1 MADPKNTL
9 VEYLQSARDA
19 LVWKVEGLSEYDARR
34 PLTPTGTNLLG
45 LVKHLASV
53 ELGYFGDTFGRPS
66 GIALPWHAR
75 RRRPERRPLPRPPT
89 RAASG
94 SSASTATAR
103 AHAARTFAELDLDA
117 VGRVPWWPT
126 GEDGVTL
133 HQVLVHMV
141 AETQRHAGH
150 ADILRE
156 SIDGAAGRRPED
168 ANLDEDYDW
177 PAHVARVE
185 AAPGRLPGPGIR
197 RNPTFTAPRR
207 FRLDQNENV
216 F

>member
-1 MADPKNTL
+1 MKEPKETL

-66 GIALPWHAR
+66 GIPLPWHADDAD
-75 RRRPERRPLPRPPT
+75 PNDDLYLTADET
-89 RAASG
+89 REWVLDLYR
-94 SSASTATAR
+94 TAW
-103 AHAARTFAELDLDA
+103 AHAATTFAECDLDTG
-117 VGRVPWWPT
+117 GRVPWW
-126 GEDGVTL
+126 GDRGDVTL
-133 HQVLVHMV
+133 HQILVHMV
-141 AETQRHAGH
+141 SETQRHAGH

-156 SIDGAAGRRPED
+156 GIDGAAGRKQDDLNMD
-168 ANLDEDYDW
+168 ASYDW

-185 AAPGRLPGPGIR
+185 EAARSA
-197 RNPTFTAPRR
+197 TH
-207 FRLDQNENV
+207 
-216 F
+216 